1 MDQSTPTVVAVINST
16 TDIVDMLRIWIGQ
29 AGFVVVSALTPEIRE
44 GIVDV
49 ERFIQQHDPRVVVYD
64 IAPPYDANWQLFQH
78 VAAMPAFRGRQFVLT
93 TTNARHVEKI
103 AGPQEH
109 VYEIVGRPQDLERIV
124 GAVKEASKIR
134 PSR

>member
-1 MDQSTPTVVAVINST
+1 MDQSIPLVVAVINST
-16 TDIVDMLRIWIGQ
+16 TDIVDMLRIWLGQ

-44 GIVDV
+44 GVVDI

-78 VAAMPAFRGRQFVLT
+78 VAAMPAFQGRQFVLT
-93 TTNARHVEKI
+93 TTNARHVETI
-103 AGPQEH
+103 AAPQQH